1 MGPCMLNKY
10 EHISYPLISMVNYSD
25 TMKTFLFSIDQAV
38 NKVSAVLG
46 CCLLNSNSL
55 DHNHLNTEYSMFNG
69 ARDLRRIPA
78 KVVAKLG
85 ALYKGACTRVKTLKA
100 SIIEITKIINERSF
114 VRKHNGVNQRV
125 HLSLPDVEKLRDK
138 RNRMEKD
145 LVVARED
152 QKKHRDN
159 YLKAVRNNK
168 AVSKAD
174 VKATRDAVKTSKE
187 DAVLKKVKS
196 LLSDAYKN
204 SGKNGLV
211 SLQQLAESKTTNS
224 EFSQFV
230 KNQTGISIPKGAD
243 LSRLRG
249 AFVTWSPETLK
260 EDATL

>member
-1 MGPCMLNKY
+1 MLNKNINTFS
-10 EHISYPLISMVNYSD
+10 HLNPMSYNSD
-25 TMKTFLFSIDQAV
+25 TMKIFLFNADQAV

-55 DHNHLNTEYSMFNG
+55 DLNHLNTEYSMFNG

-100 SIIEITKIINERSF
+100 SIKEITKIINERSF
-114 VRKHNGVNQRV
+114 VRKHDGVNQRV

-174 VKATRDAVKTSKE
+174 VKATRDAVKKSQE
-187 DAVLKKVKS
+187 NAVLKKVKS

-204 SGKNGLV
+204 SGESGLV
-211 SLQQLAESKTTNS
+211 SLQQLAESKTTHS

-230 KNQTGISIPKGAD
+230 KNQTGMSIPKEAD
-243 LSRLRG
+243 LSMLRG